1 MKLHS
6 LSAFFPCFNEE
17 ANIEQMVKRFLE
29 VLPELA
35 EQFEVIIV
43 NDGSSDNTAKIADKL
58 AAKHQE
64 VKVIHHPK
72 NLGYGA
78 SLRTGFDSARYDGVF
93 FTDGD
98 MQFDVAQLDKFI
110 PFTTEYNVIIGY
122 RKRRAEGSLRA
133 MNAKLFKLYIDL
145 LFRLH
150 VKDIDC
156 AFKLLRRDVIQ
167 SLPLQSTG
175 AFTSAEFLYRLKKQ
189 GQQFKQLSVDHFA
202 RKYGTPT
209 GNHPRVVIKAGLEA
223 LRLYLDM
230 KLNRS
235 QAVSH

>member
-1 MKLHS
+1 MKLRS
-6 LSAFFPCFNEE
+6 LAAFFPCFNEE
-17 ANIEQMVKRFLE
+17 ANVEQMVKRFME
-29 VLPELA
+29 VLPNLA
-35 EQFEVIIV
+35 EQFEIIIV

-58 AAKHQE
+58 AAKYKE
-64 VKVIHHPK
+64 VKVVHHPK

-78 SLRTGFDSARYDGVF
+78 SLRTGFNSARYDWVF

-98 MQFDVAQLDKFI
+98 MQFDVTQLDRFI
-110 PFTTEYNVIIGY
+110 PFTTKYNVIIGY
-122 RKRRAEGSLRA
+122 RKRRAEGSFRA
-133 MNAKLFKLYIDL
+133 MNATLFKLYIDL

-150 VKDIDC
+150 VNDIDC

-189 GQQFKQLSVDHFA
+189 GQQFKQIPVDHFA
-202 RKYGTPT
+202 RKYGTST
-209 GNHPRVVIKAGLEA
+209 GNHPLVVIKAGIEA
-223 LRLYLDM
+223 LRLYFDM

-235 QAVSH
+235 